1 MNIHYTRP
9 SVSLLAILALALPA
23 SAQNGLPGGP
33 PPPPSPPPAV
43 PGAGVEPPPAV
54 PGSPVAPPPPA
65 RGQGLPPPVPAIPAS
80 GGPVAPPPP
89 ARAKGLPSPVPAI
102 PAPGG
107 AVAPGSANRL
117 PELPG
122 LPPGGGSG
130 GFEPGKDPD
139 AGLTPAEKLARD
151 TEIEVLKAHLQAAK
165 TDISLLEQAAN
176 TGSAEEQQKDAA
188 KLKALKAFSA
198 RLEGNIAKLQR
209 PAPGA
214 GNKADVSQGYRP
226 LQAVGKPDAG
236 ETGAAT
242 LLAWHPRP
250 SNSGKEWLGLI
261 YEHPVEIA
269 EIRIHNINTTGALSR
284 VTSCVRATKDGE
296 EAQGDK
302 VIWEGQEPSEQTP
315 FTRVI
320 TVAPGTTANA
330 IRLEFDT
337 TRAKKWQQIDAVE
350 LVGRDGS
357 RQWAKA
363 SEASSHYSASGL
375 PEAGGSKRASRLP
388 GAIN

>member
-1 MNIHYTRP
+1 MKNMNAHYTRP
-9 SVSLLAILALALPA
+9 SISLLAILALALPA
-23 SAQNGLPGGP
+23 SAQNRLPGGP
-33 PPPPSPPPAV
+33 PPPPSPVPGV
-43 PGAGVEPPPAV
+43 PGAGVEPPPPV
-54 PGSPVAPPPPA
+54 PGGPGAPPSPA
-65 RGQGLPPPVPAIPAS
+65 RGRGIPS
-80 GGPVAPPPP
+80 
-89 ARAKGLPSPVPAI
+89 
-102 PAPGG
+102 PGG
-107 AVAPGSANRL
+107 AGPGSANRL

-122 LPPGGGSG
+122 LPPRGGSE
-130 GFEPGKDPD
+130 GFEPGRNPD
-139 AGLTPAEKLARD
+139 AEPTPAEKLARD
-151 TEIEVLKAHLQAAK
+151 TEIEVLKSHLQAAK
-165 TDISLLEQAAN
+165 ADISLLEQAAN

-198 RLEGNIAKLQR
+198 RLEGNIAKLER
-209 PAPGA
+209 AALRA

-226 LQAVGKPDAG
+226 LQATGKPDAG

-284 VTSCVRATKDGE
+284 VTSCVRATKEGE

-320 TVAPGTTANA
+320 TVAPGTAANA

-375 PEAGGSKRASRLP
+375 PEAGGPKKVSRLP